1 MSKNILEVI
10 LKTINDVQSKNAAN
24 PKERTAD
31 PSIFDLLKKGLQKV
45 DSKSRQKRVQKGKSP
60 ESILDLIRG
69 QIEGVQKKNKKD
81 PNVETAPKSIFEEL
95 LKKVNKQPK
104 QIANSGLKRIIN
116 EYGINV
122 SRVPKKVLQDVQQQ
136 MIRDQQN
143 FDRQYANALADLVR
157 RY

>member
-24 PKERTAD
+24 PKEPTAD

-45 DSKSRQKRVQKGKSP
+45 DTQSRDKRIKKGKSP

-81 PNVETAPKSIFEEL
+81 PKVKTAPKSIFEEL
-95 LKKVNKQPK
+95 LKKVDKEPQK
-104 QIANSGLKRIIN
+104 VAKSGLQRIIN
-116 EYGINV
+116 EYGLNV
-122 SRVPKKVLQDVQQQ
+122 SRVPKNVLQDVQQQ
-136 MIRDQQN
+136 MIKDQRK
-143 FDRQYANALADLVR
+143 FDQQYANAIANLAR